1 MEEFNYNFDLSHE
14 VNFDKWRRASDTER
28 RTYKEKPYS
37 DTEAKKIFN
46 NMYKDQSSWR
56 IGTVWEK
63 K

>member
-1 MEEFNYNFDLSHE
+1 MEKFNYDFDLTHE
-14 VNFDKWRRASDTER
+14 VNFHRWRIISDKER
-28 RTYKEKPYS
+28 STYKEKPYS
-37 DTEAKKIFN
+37 EEEAKKIFN

>member
-1 MEEFNYNFDLSHE
+1 MEQFNYDFNLTHE
-14 VNFDKWRRASDTER
+14 VNFEIWRRISDKER
-28 RTYKEKPYS
+28 VAYKEKPYS
-37 DTEAKKIFN
+37 EEEAKKIFN

>member
-1 MEEFNYNFDLSHE
+1 MEQFNYDFDLTHE
-14 VNFDKWRRASDTER
+14 VNFHRWRIISDKER
-28 RTYKEKPYS
+28 STYKEKPYS
-37 DTEAKKIFN
+37 EEEAKKIFN